1 MEKEKRGRMKFYIY
15 KTRDTPRVFP
25 MKTEIGRCENAGRN
39 WVRTTENSG
48 IVLLSGLPGA
58 NVAIGV
64 VV

>member
-1 MEKEKRGRMKFYIY
+1 
-15 KTRDTPRVFP
+15 
-25 MKTEIGRCENAGRN
+25 
-39 WVRTTENSG
+39 VRTTENSG